1 MLWSIVAVDDFSQ
14 FVSRGL
20 MLMMVVGETGYFVF
34 KTEASFF
41 ADRLVADWIVADW
54 IVDCNVLNPRGTSLV
69 FDAKA
74 ARKCRF
80 ENDSGARPSTR
91 SSSNDFSTD
100 PTEPAALRQT
110 AYTIVCA
117 VC

>member
-1 MLWSIVAVDDFSQ
+1 
-14 FVSRGL
+14 
-20 MLMMVVGETGYFVF
+20 MMVVGETGYFVF

-41 ADRLVADWIVADW
+41 ADRLVADW